1 MKEAAFILCILG
13 FASLVM
19 GSVLAVPSIRN
30 RLLTVTITNT
40 GTIAYPDESFSQ
52 AEEAPLSQ
60 QASDQTNLDK
70 IGYVTILAS
79 IGFFTAGLAIN
90 RKRN

>member
-1 MKEAAFILCILG
+1 MKESALILCILG
-13 FASLVM
+13 FASLVV

-30 RLLTVTITNT
+30 RLPTVTITST
-40 GTIAYPDESFSQ
+40 GTIAHPDESSSQ
-52 AEEAPLSQ
+52 AEEATLPQ

-70 IGYVTILAS
+70 IGYLTILAS